1 MVLDESKIQDSYIT
15 KGTVFCAP
23 NKSIF
28 SMEISKSPLTRFI
41 EENSWLTAPKIFG
54 ALLGDF
60 NVDVLCDNV
69 YASVCS
75 VLTHCKLVVTES
87 THLNRGLLAHVYLAK
102 LVSLGKHINRVVK
115 NIKILKIFVYHDAV
129 KVQIYIEKR
138 KETKKRD
145 FTVTGQNFHIQL

>member
-1 MVLDESKIQDSYIT
+1 MANCSK
-15 KGTVFCAP
+15 K
-23 NKSIF
+23 
-28 SMEISKSPLTRFI
+28 
-41 EENSWLTAPKIFG
+41 FG

-87 THLNRGLLAHVYLAK
+87 AHLNRGLLAHVYLAK
-102 LVSLGKHINRVVK
+102 LFSLGKHINRVVK